1 MRYGAYLPYFN
12 ELRRS
17 LPGYGFTGLSPADR
31 YVPTYLY
38 LLLQLYADEGGDL
51 DKLQEE
57 VADRGIDLNDLEGYM
72 PRQ

>member
-1 MRYGAYLPYFN
+1 M
-12 ELRRS
+12 
-17 LPGYGFTGLSPADR
+17 
-31 YVPTYLY
+31 PTYLY